1 MALIPSVALASG
13 LSASATYSYDEISP
27 GVYDYSITLTNTG
40 TTTIGT
46 LWFSWIPGAGFL
58 SETPTNVDSPA
69 GWTDTITNSGASVRW
84 TTVSDFLSP
93 DLSLSGFSFD
103 STEPP
108 AELIGI
114 FPGPGTG
121 TGDPDTT
128 STVYIAAPF
137 GDPGEIFD
145 ATPTPEPSSWL
156 LMLTG
161 LGLAALT
168 FRSKLL
174 QGA

>member
-1 MALIPSVALASG
+1 
-13 LSASATYSYDEISP
+13 
-27 GVYDYSITLTNTG
+27 
-40 TTTIGT
+40 
-46 LWFSWIPGAGFL
+46 
-58 SETPTNVDSPA
+58 
-69 GWTDTITNSGASVRW
+69 
-84 TTVSDFLSP
+84 VSDFLSP
-93 DLSLSGFSFD
+93 ELSLSGFSFD